1 MKIALPAGFWKGFG
15 PGLMWA
21 AAAIGVSH
29 LVQSTRAGAMA
40 GFGFS
45 GIILLAL
52 IFKYPFFEYGPRYAA
67 ATGQSLVEGYRRIGG
82 WALWLYFLLAIGTA
96 VIHQVAILLFMSFLI
111 QYVLGISSPP
121 WLIGGLLYGGCGAIL
136 ALGRFR
142 GLDLTIKAVLI
153 ALAVSTLI
161 AAGLALPRADFSTLS
176 LWPRM
181 VTEGAVVPLGFIL
194 ALVGFMPSAIE
205 ISVMSSLWTLAK
217 GQESNDRVTV
227 DTALFDFRIG
237 YAGTAVFAYAFLL
250 LGTAVMYGSGQ
261 QFSQQG
267 AVFSTQLVDLY
278 TSTLG
283 GWTRLLVLV
292 AVVTTMFSTTLIVI
306 DGWPRVIDRCLQ
318 NLKPGAGFPDR
329 DAPVTRDYW
338 VTLTVF
344 GILNVLGLT
353 LFVSNLTPMIDFA
366 TIFTFVTAPVLGLL
380 NLRAVTSA
388 DVPAEHRPGVLLR
401 VVSYVGL
408 VLLIATTLVYLYQRI
423 S

>member
-1 MKIALPAGFWKGFG
+1 MKIALPAGFWRGFG

-40 GFGFS
+40 GFGFA

-121 WLIGGLLYGGCGAIL
+121 WLIGGLLYAGCCAIL

-142 GLDLTIKAVLI
+142 GLDLTIKAILI

-161 AAGLALPRADFSTLS
+161 AAGLVLPRADFSTLS

-217 GQESNDRVTV
+217 GRESKGTVTV
-227 DTALFDFRIG
+227 DTALFDFRVG

-261 QFSQQG
+261 QFSEQG

-306 DGWPRVIDRCLQ
+306 DGWPRVVDRCLQ
-318 NLKPGAGFPDR
+318 NLKPGAGFPGR

-338 VTLTVF
+338 VTLAVF

-366 TIFTFVTAPVLGLL
+366 TIFTFVTAPVLGFL